1 MQLTDF
7 QSIRPPFES
16 KQEET
21 LDWLVEAHAMAEGD
35 QKFQSTIREKLW
47 LVGCKPEHIE
57 KRGHILP
64 DFKHTQWE
72 KMEIYRLH
80 ESPEGKNLSAR
91 ASIFEKE
98 VDKIFEAYYPEGST
112 PPDDLIHVTCTGYN
126 SPSGAQKVISKRNWG
141 VNTTVTHAYHM
152 GCYGAIPAIRIGS
165 GFLANTQSKKQV
177 DIVHTELC
185 CLHSNPAM
193 HRLDQLVSQSLF
205 ADGFMKYSIVI
216 ETERPHIKL
225 IRTREEIIPNSTH
238 AMTWNVVG
246 WGFEMSLS
254 KEVPILIKRS
264 LPTYLERLG
273 INLNEKPIF
282 AIHPGGPKILNY
294 IQDLLQ
300 LEDWQMQFSFEVLKN
315 YGNMSSATVPHI
327 WEKILNDPEIMPG
340 TKIVSL
346 AFGPG
351 LCISGA
357 LMEKACGS

>member
-1 MQLTDF
+1 MQITDF

-21 LDWLVEAHAMAEGD
+21 LDWLVEAHAMAEGN
-35 QKFQSTIREKLW
+35 QEFRSSIRKKLW

-57 KRGHILP
+57 KRGHVLP
-64 DFKHTQWE
+64 DFNHTQWE

-80 ESPEGKNLSAR
+80 ESPEGKNVSAR
-91 ASIFEKE
+91 ANVFEDE
-98 VDKIFEAYYPEGST
+98 VDKVFEAYYPEGST
-112 PPDDLIHVTCTGYN
+112 PPDDLIHVTCTGYI

-152 GCYGAIPAIRIGS
+152 GCYGSIPAIRMGK
-165 GFLANTQSKKQV
+165 GFLASDPSKKRI

-185 CLHSNPAM
+185 SLHSNPAM

-205 ADGFMKYSIVI
+205 ADGFMKYSIVK
-216 ETERPHIKL
+216 ETDQPHIKL
-225 IRTREEIIPNSTH
+225 IRTREEIIPNSIN
-238 AMTWNVVG
+238 AMTWNVAD

-254 KEVPILIKRS
+254 KEVPVLIRRF
-264 LPTYLERLG
+264 LPGYLERLG
-273 INLNEKPIF
+273 IEPREKLIF

-294 IQDLLQ
+294 IQDLLH
-300 LEDWQMQFSFEVLKN
+300 LEDWQMHYSFEVLKN

-327 WEKILNDPEIMPG
+327 WEKILKDPEILSG
-340 TKIVSL
+340 TKIISL

-351 LCISGA
+351 LSTSGT
-357 LMEKACGS
+357 LMEKVCGS